1 MNSHARFAAHTAR
14 ALGYGFRSLD
24 GDDAYLFE
32 VSDGPR
38 TAAFSTAYGT
48 PYAINT
54 ARAYS
59 LARDKSFCQ
68 RVLDN
73 AGVAT
78 IPTQLFFANTRQQA
92 YRSPGREREDALA
105 WARNAAFPVF
115 CKPNQGS
122 KGEFAEIVTSAAAFE
137 NYLDRVGPTYDVI
150 LVQPVVRGEEHRVL
164 VLNGAPLC
172 SYRKVK
178 PHLDGDGRSTLRQL
192 LERARTTWKAAAQA
206 TPLEAIQA
214 RDMTGAFVRHDAVVE
229 AGARLTLEGRAN
241 RAAGGDADVVLD
253 APPASLAEIGR
264 AAAGAIGLG
273 LAGVDVFDVS
283 PTRDCSD
290 LVVIEVNA
298 NPAVETLEAQGRLDL
313 IEAIWKANFAAALR

>member
-1 MNSHARFAAHTAR
+1 MNSHARFASHTAR
-14 ALGYGFRSLD
+14 VLGYGFRSLD

-32 VSDGPR
+32 VSDGAR
-38 TAAFSTAYGT
+38 KAAFSTAYGT
-48 PYAINT
+48 PYAVNT

-68 RVLDN
+68 RVLDG
-73 AGVAT
+73 AGIAT

-105 WARNAAFPVF
+105 WAASATFPVF

-122 KGEFAEIVTSAAAFE
+122 KGEFAEIVTSAAGFE
-137 NYLDRVGPTYDVI
+137 DYLNRVGPTYDVI
-150 LVQPVVRGEEHRVL
+150 LVQPVLRGEEHRVL

-178 PHLDGDGRSTLRQL
+178 PQIEGDGRASVREL
-192 LERARTTWKAAAQA
+192 LERARATWKAAAQA
-206 TPLEAIQA
+206 TPLDAVQA
-214 RDMTGAFVRHDAVVE
+214 RDVTGALTPHEAIPD

-241 RAAGGDADVVLD
+241 RAAGGDADRVLD
-253 APPASLAEIGR
+253 APPEVLANLGR
-264 AAAGAIGLG
+264 AAAAAIGLG

-283 PTRDCSD
+283 PARDCSD

-298 NPAVETLEAQGRLDL
+298 NPAVETLESQGRLDL